1 MAETIAVAMSGGV
14 DSSVAAA
21 LLKREGYQVVGL
33 TMFLWGE
40 GSRCCSPGEVRTA
53 RRIAQRLGTPHYTI
67 DLRASF
73 QREVVDYFL
82 SEYRRGR
89 TPNPC
94 AVCNRGIK
102 FGLLLKKA
110 LSFGARYLATGHY
123 ARVEANNRGF
133 SLKKGIDIQKDQS
146 YFLARLDQEALS
158 SVLFPV
164 GGLRKPEVKELA
176 QELGLP
182 LDEKKESQEIC
193 FLPAEGLAPF
203 LRERLG
209 NFQAKITDREG
220 RILGTTES
228 PYSYTLGQRKGLKVA
243 GGKPL
248 YVLEV
253 KSTGEIVLGEEKD
266 LYAEVFWAIQ
276 PNWIEEEPKGKL
288 KAWIKIRSRQKPSPA
303 LLWPQGERVMI
314 RFDLPQRA
322 ITPGQL
328 AVFYQGDTVLGSGWI
343 EEVG

>member
-14 DSSVAAA
+14 DSGVAAA

-40 GSRCCSPGEVRTA
+40 GSSPQEVRAA
-53 RRIAQRLGTPHYTI
+53 RRIAQRLGIPHYTL
-67 DLRASF
+67 DLRAGF
-73 QREVVDYFL
+73 QKEVVDYFL
-82 SEYRRGR
+82 SEYKRGR

-94 AVCNRGIK
+94 AVCNQRIK
-102 FGLLLKKA
+102 FGSLLGRA
-110 LSFGARYLATGHY
+110 LSLGTRCLATGHY
-123 ARVEANNRGF
+123 ARLEAHNGKI
-133 SLKKGIDIQKDQS
+133 SLKSGVDIQKDQS
-146 YFLARLDQEALS
+146 YFLARLNQEALS
-158 SVLFPV
+158 SALFPL
-164 GGLRKPEVKELA
+164 GGLKKREVKKLA
-176 QELGLP
+176 QGFGLS
-182 LDEKKESQEIC
+182 LEGKRESQEVC
-193 FLPAEGLAPF
+193 FLPSGGLAPF

-209 NFQAKITDREG
+209 GGQVKITDRRG
-220 RILGTTES
+220 WILGATETS
-228 PYSYTLGQRKGLKVA
+228 YGYTLGQRRGLGVA

-266 LYAEVFWAIQ
+266 LYAQMFWAIQ
-276 PNWIEEEPKGKL
+276 PNWIEEEPEGEL
-288 KAWIKIRSRQKPSPA
+288 RAWIKIRSRQKPSPA
-303 LLWPQGERVMI
+303 LLWPQGERVKV

>member
-14 DSSVAAA
+14 DSGVAAA

-40 GSRCCSPGEVRTA
+40 GSRCCSLGEVRA
-53 RRIAQRLGTPHYTI
+53 AHRIAQRLGIPHYTL
-67 DLRASF
+67 DLRAGF
-73 QREVVDYFL
+73 QKEVVDCFL
-82 SEYRRGR
+82 IEYKRGR

-94 AVCNRGIK
+94 AVCNQRIK
-102 FGLLLKKA
+102 FGLLLGGA
-110 LSFGARYLATGHY
+110 LSLGARYLATGHY
-123 ARVEANNRGF
+123 ARLEAHNGRI
-133 SLKKGIDIQKDQS
+133 SLKRGADTQKDQS
-146 YFLARLDQEALS
+146 YFLARLNQEALS
-158 SVLFPV
+158 SALFPL
-164 GGLRKPEVKELA
+164 GGLKKREVKKLA
-176 QELGLP
+176 QGFGLS
-182 LDEKKESQEIC
+182 LDGKRESQEVC
-193 FLPAEGLAPF
+193 FLPSQGLASF

-209 NFQAKITDREG
+209 NFQAKIIDKKG
-220 RILGTTES
+220 RVLGTTES

-266 LYAEVFWAIQ
+266 LYAEMFWATQ
-276 PNWIEEEPKGKL
+276 PNWIEKRPKEEL
-288 KAWIKIRSRQKPSPA
+288 RVWVKIRSRQKPSPA

-343 EEVG
+343 DEVG